1 MRQRKNAAL
10 RWLWFSLAA
19 TLIVPTILFAY
30 AAFASYRAAH
40 ELADERIDR
49 SLAIS
54 FEQALRIFRSIDVTL
69 DSVEQIT
76 LGKTEAALGDTG
88 SELSERL
95 KQFTRAFPDISSIWV
110 LDRKGD
116 ALVSSMFFPIPAA
129 FNAPERSQLKME
141 LAQDRGVHVGRVV
154 EIALTGVILF
164 PVSKHRRDSS
174 GSFSGIT
181 EISVLPKAFESFYAS
196 LRGNTSAS
204 YALIREDGAVL
215 ARHPVSARPGIVLDP
230 ATGFGQLIKNN
241 PEGGHYTTLSA
252 VDGLERRFAVRKLP
266 GFPLYVSSSIETR
279 EIFEGWAREM
289 AAYLAIAIPAIA
301 LISLFIVLTA
311 RRTAAFYAEVER
323 RESLEQEMRH
333 SQRMEA
339 IGQLTGGIA
348 HDFNNLLT
356 VIIGNLQM
364 ALRRI
369 ADEKPRAQLETAQR
383 GAQRAAELTKRLLAF
398 SRNQALDPKPINV
411 NRLVADMSDL
421 LGRTLGETIAIE
433 TVQGAGL
440 WEAEADIT
448 ELESALLNLAVNAR
462 DAMPEGGKLTLET
475 ANTHL
480 DKAYCESVAGLKAG
494 QYVMLSVT
502 DTGTGMP
509 KDVLNKAFDPFFTTK
524 APGAGTGLG
533 LSQVYGFVKQSGG
546 HIKIYSEPGEGTDV
560 KIYIPRRMGPAQQRA
575 EATLA
580 EPLPR
585 GKGQRILITEDDAD
599 VRDYTAQTLHE
610 LGYSVV
616 QATNGQ
622 TALDKLVREGPFDLL
637 LTDVVMPGMN
647 GRALAEAALKLVP
660 NLKVLYMT
668 GYSRN
673 AIVHH
678 GRLDPGVALIQKPFS
693 QSALAVRIERMLVEA
708 A

>member
-10 RWLWFSLAA
+10 RWLWFTLAA
-19 TLIVPTILFAY
+19 TLVGPTIFLAY
-30 AAFASYRAAH
+30 TALATYRSTY

-49 SLAIS
+49 NLAIS
-54 FEQALRIFRSIDVTL
+54 AEQALRIFRSIDVTL

-76 LGKTEAALGDTG
+76 LGKTDAALEETG
-88 SELSERL
+88 AELSERL
-95 KQFTRAFPDISSIWV
+95 KLFTRAFPDISSIWI
-110 LDRKGD
+110 LDRNGD
-116 ALVSSMFFPIPAA
+116 ALVSSMFFPIPAS
-129 FNAPERSQLKME
+129 FNAPERSHLKSE
-141 LAQDRGVHVGRVV
+141 LAQDRSVRVGQVV
-154 EIALTGVILF
+154 EIALTGSILF
-164 PVSKHRRDSS
+164 PVSKQRRDST
-174 GSFSGIT
+174 GSFSGVT
-181 EISVLPKAFESFYAS
+181 EISVLPQAFESFYAS

-204 YALIREDGAVL
+204 YALLREDGAVL
-215 ARHPVSARPGIVLDP
+215 ARYPVSTRPGVLLDP
-230 ATGFGQLIKNN
+230 ATGFGQLIQKT
-241 PEGGHYTTLSA
+241 PEGGRYTTKSA

-266 GFPLYVSSSIETR
+266 GFPLYVSSSIETT
-279 EIFEGWAREM
+279 ETFQGWARQM
-289 AAYLAIAIPAIA
+289 ASYLAIALPAIV
-301 LISLFIVLTA
+301 LLSFFIVLTA

-323 RESLEQEMRH
+323 RESLEQEIRH

-364 ALRRI
+364 AVRRVT
-369 ADEKPRAQLETAQR
+369 DEKLRAQLDSARR
-383 GAQRAAELTKRLLAF
+383 GAQRAADLTKRLLAF
-398 SRNQALDPKPINV
+398 SRNQPLDPRPIDV
-411 NRLVADMSDL
+411 NRLVTDMSDL

-433 TVQGAGL
+433 TVRGAGL

-475 ANTHL
+475 ANTYL
-480 DKAYCESVAGLKAG
+480 DEDYCESVPGLRAG
-494 QYVMLSVT
+494 QYVMISIT
-502 DTGTGMP
+502 DTGIGMP
-509 KDVLNKAFDPFFTTK
+509 EDVLRKAFDPFFTTK
-524 APGAGTGLG
+524 PPGAGTGLG

-546 HIKIYSEPGEGTDV
+546 HIQIYSELGEGTAV
-560 KIYIPRRMGPAQQRA
+560 KIYLPRRMASVKKRTEVP
-575 EATLA
+575 TA

-585 GKGQRILITEDDAD
+585 GNGQRILISEDDAD
-599 VRDYTAQTLHE
+599 VRDYVAQTLRD
-610 LGYSVV
+610 LGYVVV
-616 QATNGQ
+616 QAADGH
-622 TALDKLVREGPFDLL
+622 TALNILVREGPFDLL

-647 GRALAEAALKLVP
+647 GRELAEAALRRMP

-678 GRLDPGVALIQKPFS
+678 GRLDTGVALIQKPFS
-693 QSALAVRIERMLVEA
+693 QSALARRVKGMLVEA